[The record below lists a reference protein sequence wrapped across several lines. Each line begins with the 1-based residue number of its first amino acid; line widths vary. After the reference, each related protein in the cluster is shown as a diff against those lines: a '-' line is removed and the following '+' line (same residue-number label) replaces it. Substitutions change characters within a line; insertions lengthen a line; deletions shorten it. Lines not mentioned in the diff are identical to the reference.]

1 MNAVNTSRPPGT
13 PADTPPGAS
22 LSAATDAAARADA
35 TPWADRTAP
44 TSARVEDLVARMSLE
59 EKCAQLVGVWVGVDP
74 DGGVAPLQD
83 RTIGAMPPL
92 EEVVRHGMGQ
102 LARTFGT
109 RPVDPAE
116 GARALRRTQAA
127 IAATSRFGLAA
138 VAHEECL
145 TGLTAWRATVFPT
158 PLAWGAAWDP
168 DLVEE
173 MAAAIGTTMR
183 GLGVHQG
190 LAPVLDVVRDL
201 RWGRVEECIAEDPY
215 LVART
220 GAAYVRGLER
230 TGVVATLKHF
240 VGYSAS
246 RGARNLA
253 PVSVGPREL
262 ADVLLPPFE
271 AALRDGGARSVMTSY
286 TELDGVPSAADRT
299 LLTDLLRDRWGFD
312 GTVVADYFAVTFL
325 VGQHGTAA
333 DDGEAAVRALTAG
346 VDVELPSPRCY
357 VEPLVAAVRA
367 GRVGED
373 LVDRALR
380 RVLRQKVDLGLVDG
394 AWDREPDSLDLDPP
408 EHRALARR
416 LADRSVVLLADD
428 GALPLPAGLRRVAV
442 VGPNADD
449 PYALMGCYA
458 FPNHVGVRHPQ
469 VPLGVAVPTVLDA
482 VRAAL
487 PDAAVRHAAGCD
499 VRDPGLDLDAVLRA
513 VDGAEVCLAV
523 LGDRA
528 GLFGAGTSGE
538 GCDAPDLELPGE
550 QGALLDLL
558 LDASAGTGVPV
569 VAVLLSGRPHV
580 LTPWLDRLAGVVQAF
595 FPGEEGAVAVVDV
608 LLGRREPQGRLPV
621 SVPRHSGAQP
631 GTYLTP
637 PLGGLS
643 GVSALDPTPQFP
655 FGHGLSY
662 TTVAYE
668 DLALPSAV
676 ATDGTVTVACTVR
689 NTGGRPVDEVVQVY
703 VRDVVAEVTRP
714 ALELAGFARVPLEP
728 GAAARVTF
736 DLHTDRVSFTGLD
749 LQRVVEPGE
758 LRVLVGRSAG
768 DLPLVGSV
776 DLVGPRRVVAEGRV
790 LSTPVHVR
798 PLEGPAGSWRGDERP
813 AGGEHPP
820 AR

>member
-1 MNAVNTSRPPGT
+1 MNTVNPTTRSPASTTTTRTAPGT
-13 PADTPPGAS
+13 APG
-22 LSAATDAAARADA
+22 TAARATTDTSPATTTSTWIDPDA
-35 TPWADRTAP
+35 PP
-44 TSARVEDLVARMSLE
+44 EARVADLVSRMTLE

-83 RTIGAMPPL
+83 RTIGTMPPL
-92 EEVVRHGMGQ
+92 AQVVRHGMGH

-116 GARALRRTQAA
+116 GARALRRTQAQV
-127 IAATSRFGLAA
+127 AAASRFGLAA
-138 VAHEECL
+138 IAHEECL
-145 TGLTAWRATVFPT
+145 TGLTAWQATVFPT

-201 RWGRVEECIAEDPY
+201 RWGRVEECVAEDPY

-220 GAAYVRGLER
+220 GAAYVRGLEGA
-230 TGVVATLKHF
+230 GVVATLKHF

-246 RGARNLA
+246 RGGRNLA

-271 AALRDGGARSVMTSY
+271 AAVREGGARSVMTSY

-299 LLTDLLRDRWGFD
+299 LLTDLLRDRWGFT

-325 VGQHGTAA
+325 VGQHGVAA
-333 DDGEAAVRALTAG
+333 DDGAAAARALTAG

-357 VEPLVAAVRA
+357 VEPLVAEVRA
-367 GRVGED
+367 GRVEEG
-373 LVDRALR
+373 LVDRALG
-380 RVLRQKVDLGLVDG
+380 RVLRQKIDLGLLDG
-394 AWDREPDSLDLDPP
+394 AWDRETGSVDLDPP
-408 EHRALARR
+408 EHRAIARR
-416 LADRSVVLLADD
+416 LAERSIVLLAHD
-428 GALPLPAGLRRVAV
+428 GALPLPAGLGRVAV

-458 FPNHVGVRHPQ
+458 FPNHVGVRHPE
-469 VPLGVAVPTVLDA
+469 VPLGVAAPTVLDA

-487 PDAAVRHAAGCD
+487 PDADVRHAEGCA
-499 VRDPGLDLDAVLRA
+499 VRDPGLALDDALRA
-513 VDGAEVCLAV
+513 VDGTEVCLAV

-538 GCDAPDLELPGE
+538 GCDTPDLELPGE
-550 QGALLDLL
+550 QGALLEALL
-558 LDASAGTGVPV
+558 GTGVPV
-569 VAVLLSGRPHV
+569 VAVLVSGRPYV

-595 FPGEEGAVAVVDV
+595 FPGEEGAGAIVDV

-621 SVPRHSGAQP
+621 SFPRHSGAQP

-637 PLGGLS
+637 PLGGPS
-643 GVSALDPTPQFP
+643 AVSALDPTPSYP

-668 DLALPSAV
+668 DLETPATAT
-676 ATDGTVTVACTVR
+676 TDGVVTVSCTVR
-689 NTGGRPVDEVVQVY
+689 NTGARPVDEVVQLY

-714 ALELAGFARVPLEP
+714 ALELVGFVRVPLAA
-728 GAAARVTF
+728 GDAARVSF
-736 DLHTDRVSFTGLD
+736 ALHTDRLSFTGLD

-758 LRVLVGRSAG
+758 VLVHVGRSAG
-768 DLPLVGSV
+768 DLPLAASV
-776 DLVGPRRVVAEGRV
+776 ELTGPRRAVPDRRV
-790 LSTPVHVR
+790 LMTSVDVR
-798 PLEGPAGSWRGDERP
+798 PV
-813 AGGEHPP
+813 
-820 AR
+820 